1 MLKETIRVINA
12 DIIKEFCKKTVKRFG
27 KSSTKAKDTF
37 LYCCQIVP
45 LLKSLFLGK
54 LIVMR

>member
-12 DIIKEFCKKTVKRFG
+12 DIIKEFCKNTVKRFG

-37 LYCCQIVP
+37 LI
-45 LLKSLFLGK
+45 LLPDNSFAEKF
-54 LIVMR
+54 IFR